1 MRIVQINATCGIG
14 STGKICVGI
23 SRALTEAG
31 VENHVLC
38 SKSNGYPL
46 GIPCASPNYITV
58 QAIKSRIA
66 GNYGFQSRRETKR
79 IIRELDRLKPDIVHL
94 HNIHGHDCDL
104 HLLFSYFKERG
115 TKLVWTF
122 HDCWAFTAYC
132 PYFTKVRCD
141 KWKTGC
147 EDCPQYRNYSFFFDR
162 SKQLYRKKKELLSGL
177 DLTIVTPS
185 QWLADL
191 VRESFLKQYSV
202 TVINN
207 GIDLSVFSPRESD
220 FRKKYRIPPEKHVLL
235 GVAFDWEERKGLDV
249 FLELSETLDADKYQI
264 VLVGTD
270 DAVDKQL
277 PTNIISIHRTQNQQ
291 ELAEIYSAADLF
303 LIPTREDNY
312 PTVNMEALACGTPV
326 LTFRTGGSPEM
337 LDETCGA
344 VVPCDAV
351 EVFQSE
357 VLRICGGKPFSSEQ
371 CIKRAQGFDQNVKFR
386 EYVELYKKLLSL
398 EK

>member
-31 VENHVLC
+31 VENHILC

-46 GIPCASPNYITV
+46 GIPCASPNYTKV
-58 QAIKSRIA
+58 QASKSRIA

-79 IIRELDRLKPDIVHL
+79 IMRELDRLNPDVVHL

-104 HLLFSYFKERG
+104 DLLFSYFKEHG

-147 EDCPQYRNYSFFFDR
+147 EDCPQYRNHSFFFDR
-162 SKQLYRKKKELLSGL
+162 SKQLYRKKRELLTGL
-177 DLTIVTPS
+177 DLTVVTPS

-191 VRESFLKQYSV
+191 VKESFLKQYPV

-207 GIDLSVFSPRESD
+207 GIDLSVFGPRESD
-220 FRKKYRIPPEKHVLL
+220 FREKHRISSDKHILL

-249 FLELSETLDADKYQI
+249 FLKLAETLDADKYQI

-277 PTNIISIHRTQNQQ
+277 SPRIISIHRTQNQQ
-291 ELAEIYSAADLF
+291 ELAEVYSAADLF

-344 VVPCDAV
+344 VVPCDDV
-351 EVFQSE
+351 EAFRGEIIRLCERQPLARE
-357 VLRICGGKPFSSEQ
+357 A
-371 CIKRAQGFDQNVKFR
+371 CIARSRDFDQNEKFK
-386 EYVELYKKLLSL
+386 EYVKLY
-398 EK
+398 ERIVVE

>member
-31 VENHVLC
+31 VENHILC

-46 GIPCASPNYITV
+46 GIPCASPNYTKV
-58 QAIKSRIA
+58 QASKSRIA

-79 IIRELDRLKPDIVHL
+79 IMRELDRLNPDVVHL

-104 HLLFSYFKERG
+104 DLLFSYFKEHG

-147 EDCPQYRNYSFFFDR
+147 EDCPQYRNHSFFFDR

-191 VRESFLKQYSV
+191 VKESFLKQYPV

-207 GIDLSVFSPRESD
+207 GIDLSVFGPRESD
-220 FRKKYRIPPEKHVLL
+220 FREKHRISSDKHILL

-249 FLELSETLDADKYQI
+249 FLKLAETLDADKYQI

-277 PTNIISIHRTQNQQ
+277 SPRIISIHRTQNQQ
-291 ELAEIYSAADLF
+291 ELAEVYSAADLF

-326 LTFRTGGSPEM
+326 LTFRAGGSPE
-337 LDETCGA
+337 LLNGTCGA
-344 VVPCDAV
+344 VVPCDDVKAFREEIIRLCERQPLSAEACV
-351 EVFQSE
+351 A
-357 VLRICGGKPFSSEQ
+357 
-371 CIKRAQGFDQNVKFR
+371 RAQGFDQNEKFK
-386 EYVELYKKLLSL
+386 EYVKLY
-398 EK
+398 ERIVAE